1 MQRDLVSNI
10 KVVDLGTIV
19 ADSTGDDDGS
29 VDLDTKGAR
38 SVTFVL
44 DTATTLTTQVSYF
57 QVLESSDDA
66 AADAY
71 AEIAEGKY
79 LPTQLEVEHAT
90 DEFGIKLVNPTSPYK
105 QMIGVF
111 STERYLRPRIHT
123 DTSQASIT
131 YSIYAILEMDDKPQT
146 ATWHPDVTDVD
157 DEP

>member
-1 MQRDLVSNI
+1 MQRDLVSTIN
-10 KVVDLGTIV
+10 VVDLGTIV

-66 AADAY
+66 VADAY

-79 LPTQLEVEHAT
+79 LPTELEVEHAT
-90 DEFGIKLVNPTSPYK
+90 DEFGVKLVNPTSPYK

-123 DTSQASIT
+123 DTSQGSIT
-131 YSIYAILEMDDKPQT
+131 YSIYAILEMADAPTT